1 VPDDRSLH
9 RRGTIGH
16 AGQSLIAGPS
26 RTGGNVTG
34 SSRRAWR
41 LKPLLIVALVV
52 AVMAALGYAYASPY
66 VALGRLKSAIDARD
80 AQAISEYVDFPSLR
94 ISLKQQVTE
103 ELMRRIDAVKK
114 DNPFA
119 VLGALIG
126 SALIGPLVDA
136 YATPEGVAALMS
148 GLPPRGNPGERPP
161 EWSNQPPAG
170 NAPGNTPAAPP
181 THPASASAGGLGG
194 NAAASGAS
202 SPASTPASPSEATP
216 APHQQQTSAGYRNI
230 DEFVVTYQRS
240 ADGTR
245 YAAIF
250 HRFGLFSWKLSG
262 IDLHA

>member
-1 VPDDRSLH
+1 M
-9 RRGTIGH
+9 
-16 AGQSLIAGPS
+16 
-26 RTGGNVTG
+26 TG
-34 SSRRAWR
+34 SSGRAWR
-41 LKPLLIVALVV
+41 LKPLLIAVLAV
-52 AVMAALGYAYASPY
+52 AVIAAIGYAYASPY

-114 DNPFA
+114 NNPFA
-119 VLGALIG
+119 VIGALIG

-161 EWSNQPPAG
+161 EWSNLPQG
-170 NAPGNTPAAPP
+170 NAPGSAPSAPP
-181 THPASASAGGLGG
+181 VNPAPASAAVPGSNGVATAASSPAPAPAASASAGD
-194 NAAASGAS
+194 
-202 SPASTPASPSEATP
+202 ATHP
-216 APHQQQTSAGYRNI
+216 PHQQQTSAGYRNV

-250 HRFGLFSWKLSG
+250 HRFGLFSWKLSA

>member
-1 VPDDRSLH
+1 MTESPR
-9 RRGTIGH
+9 
-16 AGQSLIAGPS
+16 
-26 RTGGNVTG
+26 RTG
-34 SSRRAWR
+34 R
-41 LKPLLIVALVV
+41 LKPLLIVALIV
-52 AVMAALGYAYASPY
+52 AVIAALGYAYASPY

-114 DNPFA
+114 NNPFA
-119 VLGALIG
+119 VIGALIG

-170 NAPGNTPAAPP
+170 NVPGTTPAAPP
-181 THPASASAGGLGG
+181 ANPAPASAGVSGSNAVASA
-194 NAAASGAS
+194 AS
-202 SPASTPASPSEATP
+202 SPAPAPAAPASPSEATQ

-240 ADGTR
+240 VDGTR

>member
-1 VPDDRSLH
+1 M
-9 RRGTIGH
+9 
-16 AGQSLIAGPS
+16 
-26 RTGGNVTG
+26 TG

-41 LKPLLIVALVV
+41 LKPFLIVALVV
-52 AVMAALGYAYASPY
+52 AVIAALGYAYASPY

-80 AQAISEYVDFPSLR
+80 AQVISEYVDFPSLR

-119 VLGALIG
+119 VIGALIG

-170 NAPGNTPAAPP
+170 NAPGNPPAAPP
-181 THPASASAGGLGG
+181 ANPAQASAGVPGD
-194 NAAASGAS
+194 NAAASAAS
-202 SPASTPASPSEATP
+202 SPAPAPAAPASPSEATP
-216 APHQQQTSAGYRNI
+216 APRQQQTSAGYRNI

>member
-1 VPDDRSLH
+1 MTESPR
-9 RRGTIGH
+9 
-16 AGQSLIAGPS
+16 
-26 RTGGNVTG
+26 RTG
-34 SSRRAWR
+34 R
-41 LKPLLIVALVV
+41 LKPLLIVALIVTV
-52 AVMAALGYAYASPY
+52 IAALGYAYASPY

-114 DNPFA
+114 NNPFA
-119 VLGALIG
+119 VIGALIG

-170 NAPGNTPAAPP
+170 NVPGTTPAAPP
-181 THPASASAGGLGG
+181 ANPAPASAGVSGSNAVASA
-194 NAAASGAS
+194 AS
-202 SPASTPASPSEATP
+202 SPAPAPAAPASPSEATQ

>member
-1 VPDDRSLH
+1 M
-9 RRGTIGH
+9 
-16 AGQSLIAGPS
+16 
-26 RTGGNVTG
+26 TG
-34 SSRRAWR
+34 SSGRAWR
-41 LKPLLIVALVV
+41 PKHLLIVVLAV
-52 AVMAALGYAYASPY
+52 AVLAAIGYAYASPY

-80 AQAISEYVDFPSLR
+80 AQAVSEYVDFPSLR

-119 VLGALIG
+119 VIGALIG

-148 GLPPRGNPGERPP
+148 GIPPRGNPGERPP
-161 EWSNQPPAG
+161 DWSGPPSGGAPG
-170 NAPGNTPAAPP
+170 NAPVAPP
-181 THPASASAGGLGG
+181 G
-194 NAAASGAS
+194 N
-202 SPASTPASPSEATP
+202 PASTPAPGSNANASAAPAPTSAPAPASPSDAGHP
-216 APHQQQTSAGYRNI
+216 QQTSAGYRNF

-245 YAAIF
+245 YAAVF
-250 HRFGLFSWKLSG
+250 HRFGLFSWKLSA

>member
-1 VPDDRSLH
+1 M
-9 RRGTIGH
+9 
-16 AGQSLIAGPS
+16 
-26 RTGGNVTG
+26 TG
-34 SSRRAWR
+34 SSSRAWR
-41 LKPLLIVALVV
+41 LKPLLIVVLAIAVV
-52 AVMAALGYAYASPY
+52 AAIGYAYASPY

-114 DNPFA
+114 NNPFA
-119 VLGALIG
+119 VIGALIG
-126 SALIGPLVDA
+126 SALVGTLVDA

-161 EWSNQPPAG
+161 DWSNQPQG
-170 NAPGNTPAAPP
+170 NAPTDTPATPQANPA
-181 THPASASAGGLGG
+181 PASAVAPG
-194 NAAASGAS
+194 NDAAAAS
-202 SPASTPASPSEATP
+202 SPAPASAAPANANDATH

-245 YAAIF
+245 YAAVF
-250 HRFGLFSWKLSG
+250 HRFGLFSWKLSA

>member
-1 VPDDRSLH
+1 M
-9 RRGTIGH
+9 
-16 AGQSLIAGPS
+16 
-26 RTGGNVTG
+26 TG

-41 LKPLLIVALVV
+41 LKPFLIVALVV
-52 AVMAALGYAYASPY
+52 ALIGALGYAYASPY

-80 AQAISEYVDFPSLR
+80 AQVISEYVDFPSLR

-119 VLGALIG
+119 VIGALIG

-170 NAPGNTPAAPP
+170 NAPGNTSAAPPADPAPASAAVPGSNPAAP
-181 THPASASAGGLGG
+181 A
-194 NAAASGAS
+194 AS
-202 SPASTPASPSEATP
+202 SPASAPAAPASPSEATQ
-216 APHQQQTSAGYRNI
+216 APRQQQTSAGYRNI

>member
-1 VPDDRSLH
+1 M
-9 RRGTIGH
+9 
-16 AGQSLIAGPS
+16 
-26 RTGGNVTG
+26 TG
-34 SSRRAWR
+34 SSGRAWR
-41 LKPLLIVALVV
+41 LKPLLIIVLAV
-52 AVMAALGYAYASPY
+52 AVIAAMGYAYASPY

-114 DNPFA
+114 NNPFA
-119 VLGALIG
+119 VIGALIG

-161 EWSNQPPAG
+161 EWSNLPQG

-181 THPASASAGGLGG
+181 ANPAPASAAAPGS
-194 NAAASGAS
+194 NAAAAAAS
-202 SPASTPASPSEATP
+202 SPAPAAAAPASPGAATHP
-216 APHQQQTSAGYRNI
+216 PQQQTSAGYRNV

-250 HRFGLFSWKLSG
+250 HRFGLFSWKLSA
-262 IDLHA
+262 INLHA

>member
-1 VPDDRSLH
+1 M
-9 RRGTIGH
+9 
-16 AGQSLIAGPS
+16 
-26 RTGGNVTG
+26 TG
-34 SSRRAWR
+34 SSGRKRR
-41 LKPLLIVALVV
+41 LKPLLIVVLAV
-52 AVMAALGYAYASPY
+52 AVIAAIGYAYASPY
-66 VALGRLKSAIDARD
+66 VALGRLKTAIDARD

-119 VLGALIG
+119 VIGALIG

-161 EWSNQPPAG
+161 EWSNLPQG
-170 NAPGNTPAAPP
+170 NAPGSAPAAPP
-181 THPASASAGGLGG
+181 ANPAPAPASAAIPGS
-194 NAAASGAS
+194 NAAAAAAS
-202 SPASTPASPSEATP
+202 SPAPAAAAPASANDATHT
-216 APHQQQTSAGYRNI
+216 PHQRQTSAGYRNV
-230 DEFVVTYQRS
+230 DDFVVTYQRS

-250 HRFGLFSWKLSG
+250 HRFGLCSWKLSA

>member
-1 VPDDRSLH
+1 M
-9 RRGTIGH
+9 
-16 AGQSLIAGPS
+16 
-26 RTGGNVTG
+26 TG
-34 SSRRAWR
+34 SSGRAWR
-41 LKPLLIVALVV
+41 LKPLLIVGLAV
-52 AVMAALGYAYASPY
+52 AVLVAIGYAYASPY

-80 AQAISEYVDFPSLR
+80 AQSVSEYVDFPSLR

-119 VLGALIG
+119 VIGALIG

-148 GLPPRGNPGERPP
+148 GIPPRGNPGERPP
-161 EWSNQPPAG
+161 DWSGQPSG
-170 NAPGNTPAAPP
+170 GAPGNAPAAPP
-181 THPASASAGGLGG
+181 ANPASAPVPGSNATASASA
-194 NAAASGAS
+194 ASA
-202 SPASTPASPSEATP
+202 PAPAPASPGAAAGHP
-216 APHQQQTSAGYRNI
+216 QQTSASYRNI

-250 HRFGLFSWKLSG
+250 HRFGLFSWKLSA
-262 IDLHA
+262 INLHA

>member
-1 VPDDRSLH
+1 M
-9 RRGTIGH
+9 TE
-16 AGQSLIAGPS
+16 
-26 RTGGNVTG
+26 

-41 LKPLLIVALVV
+41 IKPLLIVALVV
-52 AVMAALGYAYASPY
+52 ALIAALGYAYASPY

-114 DNPFA
+114 NNPLA
-119 VLGALIG
+119 VIGALIG

-170 NAPGNTPAAPP
+170 NASGNPPAAPP
-181 THPASASAGGLGG
+181 VNPAPASAAVPGG
-194 NAAASGAS
+194 NPAASAAS
-202 SPASTPASPSEATP
+202 SPAPAPAAPASPSEATQ
-216 APHQQQTSAGYRNI
+216 APRQQQTSAGYRNI

>member
-1 VPDDRSLH
+1 M
-9 RRGTIGH
+9 
-16 AGQSLIAGPS
+16 
-26 RTGGNVTG
+26 TG
-34 SSRRAWR
+34 SSSRTWR
-41 LKPLLIVALVV
+41 LKPLLIVVLAV
-52 AVMAALGYAYASPY
+52 AIIAAIGYAYASPY

-114 DNPFA
+114 NNPFA
-119 VLGALIG
+119 VIGALIG

-161 EWSNQPPAG
+161 EWSNLPPG
-170 NAPGNTPAAPP
+170 SNTPGGTPAAPAAN
-181 THPASASAGGLGG
+181 PAPSS
-194 NAAASGAS
+194 AAASGSNAATTAAS
-202 SPASTPASPSEATP
+202 SQPPAAAAPASPVDATH

-250 HRFGLFSWKLSG
+250 HRFGLFSWKLSA

>member
-1 VPDDRSLH
+1 M
-9 RRGTIGH
+9 
-16 AGQSLIAGPS
+16 
-26 RTGGNVTG
+26 TG
-34 SSRRAWR
+34 SSGRARR
-41 LKPLLIVALVV
+41 LKPLLIVVLAV
-52 AVMAALGYAYASPY
+52 AVLMAIGYAYASPY

-80 AQAISEYVDFPSLR
+80 AQAVSEYVDFPSLR

-119 VLGALIG
+119 VIGALIG

-148 GLPPRGNPGERPP
+148 GVPPRGNPGERPP
-161 EWSNQPPAG
+161 EWSGPPSGA
-170 NAPGNTPAAPP
+170 APGNAPAAPP
-181 THPASASAGGLGG
+181 VNPSNAPAPSSNAPASA
-194 NAAASGAS
+194 AAAPAIAPA
-202 SPASTPASPSEATP
+202 PASGEAGRP
-216 APHQQQTSAGYRNI
+216 QQTSAGYRNI

-240 ADGTR
+240 TDGTR

-250 HRFGLFSWKLSG
+250 HRFGLFSWKLSA

>member
-1 VPDDRSLH
+1 M
-9 RRGTIGH
+9 
-16 AGQSLIAGPS
+16 
-26 RTGGNVTG
+26 TG
-34 SSRRAWR
+34 SSGRAWR
-41 LKPLLIVALVV
+41 FKPLLIVVLAV
-52 AVMAALGYAYASPY
+52 AVIAAIGYAYASPY
-66 VALGRLKSAIDARD
+66 VTLGRLKSAIDARD

-94 ISLKQQVTE
+94 VSLKQQVTE

-114 DNPFA
+114 NNPFA
-119 VLGALIG
+119 VIGALIG

-161 EWSNQPPAG
+161 EWSNLPPG
-170 NAPGNTPAAPP
+170 SHAPGNTPAAPAANP
-181 THPASASAGGLGG
+181 APASAATPSS
-194 NAAASGAS
+194 NAAATAAS
-202 SPASTPASPSEATP
+202 SPPPAAVVPASPVDATH

-250 HRFGLFSWKLSG
+250 HRFGLFSWKLSA

>member
-1 VPDDRSLH
+1 M
-9 RRGTIGH
+9 
-16 AGQSLIAGPS
+16 
-26 RTGGNVTG
+26 TG
-34 SSRRAWR
+34 SSGRAWR
-41 LKPLLIVALVV
+41 LKPLLIIVLAIAAVA
-52 AVMAALGYAYASPY
+52 AIGYAYASPY
-66 VALGRLKSAIDARD
+66 VALGRLKTAIDARD

-114 DNPFA
+114 GNPFA

-161 EWSNQPPAG
+161 DLSNLPPG
-170 NAPGNTPAAPP
+170 SDAPGNTPAAPAP
-181 THPASASAGGLGG
+181 NQASASAAAPGS
-194 NAAASGAS
+194 NVAAASS
-202 SPASTPASPSEATP
+202 SPPAAAAPASPVDATHS
-216 APHQQQTSAGYRNI
+216 PHQQQTSAGYRNI

-250 HRFGLFSWKLSG
+250 HRFGLFSWKLSA

>member
-1 VPDDRSLH
+1 M
-9 RRGTIGH
+9 
-16 AGQSLIAGPS
+16 
-26 RTGGNVTG
+26 TG
-34 SSRRAWR
+34 SSRLAWR

-161 EWSNQPPAG
+161 EWSNQPSAG

-181 THPASASAGGLGG
+181 THPASASAGGPGG

-202 SPASTPASPSEATP
+202 SPASTPASPSEAAP

>member
-1 VPDDRSLH
+1 M
-9 RRGTIGH
+9 
-16 AGQSLIAGPS
+16 
-26 RTGGNVTG
+26 TG
-34 SSRRAWR
+34 SSGRTWR
-41 LKPLLIVALVV
+41 LKPLLIVVLAV
-52 AVMAALGYAYASPY
+52 AIIAAIGYAYASPY

-114 DNPFA
+114 NNPFA
-119 VLGALIG
+119 VIGALIG

-161 EWSNQPPAG
+161 EWSNPP
-170 NAPGNTPAAPP
+170 
-181 THPASASAGGLGG
+181 LGG
-194 NAAASGAS
+194 NAPAANPAPPASAAAPGDNAAATPAS
-202 SPASTPASPSEATP
+202 SPPPAAAAPASPADAAH
-216 APHQQQTSAGYRNI
+216 APRQQQTSAGYRNI

-250 HRFGLFSWKLSG
+250 HRSGLFSWKLSA

>member
-1 VPDDRSLH
+1 M
-9 RRGTIGH
+9 TE
-16 AGQSLIAGPS
+16 
-26 RTGGNVTG
+26 
-34 SSRRAWR
+34 SSRRTWR
-41 LKPLLIVALVV
+41 TKPLLIVALVV
-52 AVMAALGYAYASPY
+52 ALIAALGYAYASPY

-80 AQAISEYVDFPSLR
+80 AQAINEYVDFPSLR

-114 DNPFA
+114 NNPLA
-119 VLGALIG
+119 VIGALIG

-170 NAPGNTPAAPP
+170 NASGNPPAAPP
-181 THPASASAGGLGG
+181 VNPAPASAAVPGG
-194 NAAASGAS
+194 NPAASAAS
-202 SPASTPASPSEATP
+202 SPAPAPPAPASPSETTQ
-216 APHQQQTSAGYRNI
+216 APRQQQTSAGYRNI

>member
-1 VPDDRSLH
+1 M
-9 RRGTIGH
+9 
-16 AGQSLIAGPS
+16 
-26 RTGGNVTG
+26 TG
-34 SSRRAWR
+34 SSGRAWR
-41 LKPLLIVALVV
+41 LKPLLIVVLAVAVV
-52 AVMAALGYAYASPY
+52 AAIGYAYASPY

-114 DNPFA
+114 NNPFA
-119 VLGALIG
+119 AIGALIG
-126 SALIGPLVDA
+126 SALVGPLVDA
-136 YATPEGVAALMS
+136 YATPDGVAALMS

-161 EWSNQPPAG
+161 EWSNQPQG
-170 NAPGNTPAAPP
+170 NAPADTPAAPP
-181 THPASASAGGLGG
+181 ASPAPASAAAPGN
-194 NAAASGAS
+194 NAAAAS
-202 SPASTPASPSEATP
+202 SPAPTSAAPANANDAAHS
-216 APHQQQTSAGYRNI
+216 PHQQQTSAGYRNF

-250 HRFGLFSWKLSG
+250 HRFGLFSWKLSA

>member
-1 VPDDRSLH
+1 M
-9 RRGTIGH
+9 T
-16 AGQSLIAGPS
+16 QSPG
-26 RTGGNVTG
+26 RT
-34 SSRRAWR
+34 SR
-41 LKPLLIVALVV
+41 LKPLLIVVMAVVVV
-52 AVMAALGYAYASPY
+52 AAIGYAYASPY
-66 VALGRLKSAIDARD
+66 IALDRLKSAVDARD
-80 AQAISEYVDFPSLR
+80 APAVSEYVDFPSLR

-119 VLGALIG
+119 VIGALIG

-161 EWSNQPPAG
+161 EWSAPPGGAPGAESTAPPAG
-170 NAPGNTPAAPP
+170 TAGPTSAATPA
-181 THPASASAGGLGG
+181 S
-194 NAAASGAS
+194 NAATTAS
-202 SPASTPASPSEATP
+202 SPAPAPAPASPGA
-216 APHQQQTSAGYRNI
+216 APRQQQTSAGYRNI
-230 DEFVVTYQRS
+230 DEFVVTYQRT

-250 HRFGLFSWKLSG
+250 HRFGLFSWKLSA